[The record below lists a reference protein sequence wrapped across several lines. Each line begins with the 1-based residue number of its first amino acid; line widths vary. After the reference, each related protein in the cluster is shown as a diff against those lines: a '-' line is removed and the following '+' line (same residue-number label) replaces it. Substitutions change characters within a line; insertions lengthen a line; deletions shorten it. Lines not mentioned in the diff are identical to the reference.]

1 MGRIAK
7 RVPMDFDAPLGK
19 VWGGYLTPERL
30 REERCPDCENGLT
43 PDGELIQG
51 VAYMIVGLADDVL
64 DQERGREMHPY
75 LRPIQDVSYVHG
87 SARPT
92 ARFAEF
98 VKGLN
103 PDDRGPGLWGR
114 DPYGM
119 ARRLIELAGLD
130 EKWDWCP
137 TCEGNATVEKYP
149 GQRAEADAWEP
160 IEPPT
165 GEGWQMW
172 ETTSDGSPLSPVFA
186 TPEELAEWC
195 VDGATVFGCHR
206 AGRDEWLRIITG
218 EDFAHITIAPGVVV
232 M

>member
-1 MGRIAK
+1 
-7 RVPMDFDAPLGK
+7 
-19 VWGGYLTPERL
+19 
-30 REERCPDCENGLT
+30 
-43 PDGELIQG
+43 
-51 VAYMIVGLADDVL
+51 
-64 DQERGREMHPY
+64 
-75 LRPIQDVSYVHG
+75 
-87 SARPT
+87 
-92 ARFAEF
+92 
-98 VKGLN
+98 
-103 PDDRGPGLWGR
+103 
-114 DPYGM
+114 M

-149 GQRAEADAWEP
+149 GQLAEAEAWEP
-160 IEPPT
+160 TVPPT

-218 EDFAHITIAPGVVV
+218 EDFAHLTIAPGVV
-232 M
+232 MM